1 MILQALKE
9 YYDRKAADP
18 ESGIA
23 PYGWEKKGIPFL
35 FVIDKEAELVQI
47 EDTREEKDKKLI
59 ARNYL
64 VPQSVKRSSGI
75 LPNLLWDNIE
85 YVFGIPSAK
94 RDLKKAGEKI
104 LARVK
109 EEHSQFLEKLE
120 PYRQIPSVSVLLS
133 FLQRSDLQEIISK
146 RPEWEEISKS
156 DAFVSFRLAGD
167 EEPIFRDKE
176 FCTLFEKNMSEGGQD
191 DQEKMGRCLVTGKRD
206 VILPLHPAI
215 KGVYDANS
223 TGANIISFN
232 FDAAGSFGKKQ
243 GANSPVGKG
252 AVFAYT
258 TALNTLL
265 AKDSRQKLGIGDATV
280 VFWSSRPTE
289 LEGDLLGF
297 LGVEDGDNPDAL
309 TENVSM
315 LFQSVQSGKYA
326 EDEGQTRFYVLGLSP
341 SAARLSVRFWY
352 QGTVGEMAGRFR
364 DWFEDLRIVHGE
376 KLPEHLPLK
385 KLLVSLAAEN
395 KYENIPPNLA
405 GNVVRAILAGVA
417 LPETLLLSA
426 LVRIKATQGK
436 VTYERAKLIKAFMN
450 RKIRSSHF
458 KTKEIGIMLDK
469 ENENIGYRLGRL
481 FAVLEKIQKE
491 AMPGINAT
499 IRDRFY
505 ASASATPAVVFGTLM
520 RLKNYHLAKLDKE
533 GFKIYYEGLI
543 GEILYRSQ
551 TQPGVSQFPAHLSL
565 VDQGMFALGFYHQ
578 QQDFYAKK
586 SVSTEE

>member
-23 PYGWEKKGIPFL
+23 PLGWEKKGIPFL
-35 FVIDKEAELVQI
+35 FVINKDAEFVHV
-47 EDTREEKDKKLI
+47 EDTREEKDKKLVS
-59 ARNYL
+59 RTYL
-64 VPQSVKRSSGI
+64 VPQSVKRSSGVLSNI
-75 LPNLLWDNIE
+75 LWDNIE
-85 YVFGIPSAK
+85 YVFGIPSPK
-94 RDLKKAGEKI
+94 RDLKKDGERI

-109 EEHSQFLEKLE
+109 EEHSKFLEKLE
-120 PYRQIPSVSVLLS
+120 PYRQIPAVSVLLS
-133 FLQRSDLQEIISK
+133 FLQRSDLEEIILK
-146 RPEWEEISKS
+146 CPEWEEISKS
-156 DAFVSFRLAGD
+156 DAFVSFRLVGA

-176 FCTLFEKNMSEGGQD
+176 FCERYEKNLSEGSQD
-191 DQEKMGRCLVTGKRD
+191 VQKMMGRCLVTGKRD
-206 VILPLHPAI
+206 AIETLHQSI
-215 KGVYDANS
+215 KGVFDANS

-243 GANSPVGKG
+243 GANSPVGKV
-252 AVFAYT
+252 AAFAYT

-265 AKDSRQKLGIGDATV
+265 AKDSRQKLGVGDATV
-280 VFWSSRPTE
+280 VFWSSRSSV
-289 LEGDLLGF
+289 LETGLLGI
-297 LGVEDGDNPDAL
+297 LEDDDNPDAL
-309 TENVSM
+309 TKNVSM
-315 LFQSVQSGKYA
+315 LFQSIQSGKYA

-352 QGTVGEMAGRFR
+352 QGTVSEMAGRFR

-376 KLPEHLPLK
+376 KLPEHCSLK
-385 KLLVSLAAEN
+385 RLLVSIAQDN
-395 KYENIPPNLA
+395 KFKNIPPSLA
-405 GNVVRAILAGVA
+405 GNLVRAILAGVA

-426 LVRIKATQGK
+426 LVRIKATQGN
-436 VTYERAKLIKAFMN
+436 VSYERAKIIKAFIN
-450 RKIRSSHF
+450 RKIRSSHL

-491 AMPGINAT
+491 AMPGVNAT

-520 RLKNYHLAKLDKE
+520 RLKNYHLSKLDKE
-533 GFKIYYEGLI
+533 GSKIFYEGLI

-551 TQPGVSQFPAHLSL
+551 NQRGVSRFPAHLSL

-578 QQDFYAKK
+578 QQDFYTKK